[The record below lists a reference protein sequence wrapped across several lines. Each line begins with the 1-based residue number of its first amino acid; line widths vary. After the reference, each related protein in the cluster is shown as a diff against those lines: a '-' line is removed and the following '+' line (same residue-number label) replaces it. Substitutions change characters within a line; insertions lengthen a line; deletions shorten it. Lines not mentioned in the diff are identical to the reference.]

1 LKKSKAKKSVRRKK
15 SDWALSL
22 VHDVWPQERDFFE
35 RPERYRYVRKL
46 LPETSECVFCAALK
60 AGVGFESL
68 VLAKDEHC
76 MVLMNKYPYNTGH
89 LLITP
94 LKHVGEL
101 WNLDDKTNAA
111 LALWLKKCTAILK
124 KL

>member
-1 LKKSKAKKSVRRKK
+1 LNAQPLLVLPGAVWPLKKSKAKKSVRRKK

-60 AGVGFESL
+60 AGVGFESWSWR
-68 VLAKDEHC
+68 K
-76 MVLMNKYPYNTGH
+76 MS
-89 LLITP
+89 
-94 LKHVGEL
+94 
-101 WNLDDKTNAA
+101 
-111 LALWLKKCTAILK
+111 TAWC
-124 KL
+124 